1 MDTPAA
7 EHVRAANTAAPEPVR
22 PIDTTA
28 DQARRGSATDGR
40 LPRGHLVALL
50 VFAAIVAVSWW
61 RPLWP
66 AEQALHHSLTVLAVA
81 GLLWAQRRLRLPLS
95 SFVLVLAFLTLH
107 TVAARWI
114 YSYVPYEQWW
124 HTLTGAAP
132 SGGRNHFDRL
142 VHFGYGLLL
151 APVLVRAWRERGA
164 GRGRAWLQ
172 AVQVIVSTGAL
183 YELFEWGIALTLA
196 PDAAE
201 AYNGQQGDGWDAQP
215 DMALALAG
223 AVLGATVAVCRRS
236 ATRR

>member
-1 MDTPAA
+1 MDAPSPAPDRVTGTALTEQVQAHADQPRPGLTPA
-7 EHVRAANTAAPEPVR
+7 
-22 PIDTTA
+22 
-28 DQARRGSATDGR
+28 GR
-40 LPRGHLVALL
+40 LPRGHLIALA

-61 RPLWP
+61 HPRWP
-66 AEQALHHSLTVLAVA
+66 AEQALHHSLTVLALA
-81 GLLWAQRRLRLPLS
+81 GLLWARWRLRLSLS
-95 SFVLVLAFLTLH
+95 SFMLVLLFLTLH

-124 HTLTGAAP
+124 QVLTGTVP

-151 APVLVRAWRERGA
+151 APVLVQVWRGRGS

-183 YELFEWGIALTLA
+183 YELFEWAIALSLA

-201 AYNGQQGDGWDAQP
+201 AYNGQQGDLWDAQK
-215 DMALALAG
+215 DMALALLG
-223 AVLGATVAVCRRS
+223 AALGATVAALRPHR
-236 ATRR
+236 T